1 MPHLL
6 KIFSCKLNTSKK
18 KLVTVRIVGG
28 LGNQLFVLFFGLAV
42 SKVLESKLLID
53 DKLIVFGSNSDRKIE
68 ILNLKFGR
76 IQFQFKKSYFQP
88 RTLIK
93 QSLIVR
99 RVLWHIFNSQ
109 RYLVGEKMVADANFK
124 FKSGQ
129 TYSGYYQDWFYADY
143 IYETKGKLFVE
154 ALKPSISY
162 EKLRSEL
169 KHNRPICV
177 HVRLGDYLN
186 FPEIYSILPEYYYLD
201 AIKHLNSS
209 KKLPIWIFIEAKS
222 ELATHYPNLLALT
235 DKVIDRDAE
244 VSDSESFAL
253 LQESQAIVTSNSTY
267 SLWAAWF
274 GEKNGANVVVPLQ
287 MGVKEGQDD
296 LTSAR
301 WDRYD
306 LIRKE
311 IIPKSNQEDSYIL
324 KKREFEGKFK

>member
-1 MPHLL
+1 MPQLL
-6 KIFSCKLNTSKK
+6 KIFSWKLNIPKK

-28 LGNQLFVLFFGLAV
+28 LGNQLFILFFGLAV
-42 SKVLESKLLID
+42 SSVLGGKLLID
-53 DKLIVFGSNSDRKIE
+53 DKLMIFGSNSDRKIE
-68 ILNLKFGR
+68 ILNLKFRR

-93 QSLIVR
+93 RSLIVR
-99 RVLWHIFNSQ
+99 RVLWYIFHSQ
-109 RYLVGEKMVADANFK
+109 GYLVNEKMVTDANFK

-129 TYSGYYQDWFYADY
+129 TFSGYYQDWFYADY
-143 IYETKGKLFVE
+143 IYKVKGNLFVE
-154 ALKPSISY
+154 ALKPSESY
-162 EKLRSEL
+162 KKLRLEL
-169 KHNRPICV
+169 KDDRPICV

-186 FPEIYSILPEYYYLD
+186 FPEIYSILPEHYYLN
-201 AIKHLNSS
+201 AIKYLNSS
-209 KKLPIWIFIEAKS
+209 NKLPIWIFIETKR

-235 DKVIDRDAE
+235 DKVIDRDVE

-253 LQESQAIVTSNSTY
+253 LQESQFIVTSNSTY

-274 GEKNGANVVVPLQ
+274 AEKKGANVVVPLQ
-287 MGVKEGQDD
+287 MGVKGGQDG

-311 IIPKSNQEDSYIL
+311 IIPKSNQEDNYIL
-324 KKREFEGKFK
+324 KKREFESKFK

>member
-1 MPHLL
+1 MMPLLL
-6 KIFSCKLNTSKK
+6 KIFSWKLNTSKK
-18 KLVTVRIVGG
+18 KLITARIVGG
-28 LGNQLFVLFFGLAV
+28 LGNQLFILFFGLAV
-42 SKVLESKLLID
+42 STVLGCKLRID
-53 DKLIVFGSNSDRKIE
+53 DKLIVFGSNPDREIE

-88 RTLIK
+88 RILIK
-93 QSLIVR
+93 RSLIVR
-99 RVLWHIFNSQ
+99 RVLWLIFNSQ
-109 RYLVGEKMVADANFK
+109 VYLVSEKMVANANFK

-129 TYSGYYQDWFYADY
+129 TFSGYYQDWLYADY

-154 ALKPSISY
+154 ALKPSAGY
-162 EKLRSEL
+162 EKLRLEL

-186 FPEIYSILPEYYYLD
+186 FPEIYSILPEHYYLN

-209 KKLPIWIFIEAKS
+209 KKLPIWIFIETKS

-253 LQESQAIVTSNSTY
+253 LQESQSIVTSNSTY

-274 GEKNGANVVVPLQ
+274 AEKMVP
-287 MGVKEGQDD
+287 M
-296 LTSAR
+296 
-301 WDRYD
+301 
-306 LIRKE
+306 
-311 IIPKSNQEDSYIL
+311 
-324 KKREFEGKFK
+324 